1 MGVSGYL
8 PALPD
13 STQRLRA
20 WLSLIRT
27 SSVAQWHARRP
38 VTLRLA
44 PGNAELGS
52 LPVAGAR
59 PAGRGSDSEPPTQS
73 R

>member
-52 LPVAGAR
+52 LPVAGIRLGA
-59 PAGRGSDSEPPTQS
+59 SDSVTVSPSTVT
-73 R
+73 